1 MDGKSR
7 CGETVSGNR
16 RIVGMKRFLAL
27 ATGVFLLIGF
37 ISSAQAAIKIEI
49 AEVQNG
55 AAYIQGNVHKKALR
69 SPGMGML

>member
-1 MDGKSR
+1 
-7 CGETVSGNR
+7 
-16 RIVGMKRFLAL
+16 MKRFLGL